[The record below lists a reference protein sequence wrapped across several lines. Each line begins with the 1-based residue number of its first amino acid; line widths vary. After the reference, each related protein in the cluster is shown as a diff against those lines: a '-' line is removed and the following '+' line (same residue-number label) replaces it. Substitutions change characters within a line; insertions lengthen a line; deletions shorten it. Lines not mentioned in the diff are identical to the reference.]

1 MSVFLVISGDQGQ
14 SQLSRPI
21 HVVVSLGTGRLPL
34 RSINACDVFRPEGLF
49 DLAQVA
55 LGAKNLGE
63 LFVDQVWISLVVK
76 CNCAYLG
83 TGHLN
88 CVLKLSLIYYLGNR
102 KNM

>member
-1 MSVFLVISGDQGQ
+1 MRIPALISKVCLDSCLCFCVQQQGQ

-63 LFVDQVWISLVVK
+63 LLIDQVLVSLVIIK
-76 CNCAYLG
+76 CYSIYLG
-83 TGHLN
+83 IGR
-88 CVLKLSLIYYLGNR
+88 LILF
-102 KNM
+102 